1 MRLFEFKEM
10 PFDSNPIIGWW
21 RDQNPLRMYHGT
33 NKANLESVLKNGIT
47 HRDPTTGLISL
58 AFDPN
63 TARGYASMSGGEA
76 NFRKAGA
83 NAKYVPIDKRIT
95 IVVELAQRWIE
106 SYMDPRLS
114 GNIGDAKE
122 KLLNKELYDNYD
134 GPDYAYYAL
143 TELRVDMEVP
153 VKYIVGYML

>member
-1 MRLFEFKEM
+1 MRLFEFKQM
-10 PFDSNPIIGWW
+10 PFDSDPNIGWW
-21 RDQNPLRMYHGT
+21 RGQDPLRMYHGT
-33 NKANLESVLKNGIT
+33 NIANLESVLDNGIAN
-47 HRDPTTGLISL
+47 RDPDTGLISL

-76 NFRKAGA
+76 NFRRAGA
-83 NAKYVPIDKRIT
+83 QAEHVPVDKRVT
-95 IVVELAQRWIE
+95 IVMDIPWVWIE
-106 SYMDPRLS
+106 RYMDPRLG

-153 VKYIVGYML
+153 ANYIVGYML